1 MPPKRKRAAPNAEA
15 SAPRST
21 RSSTRNA
28 NKEGLKASAALS
40 TPARPDISD
49 EDEEL
54 SAPPNK
60 TSKTGD
66 TTKPKATKEKAVRK
80 PRGRK
85 SQGEPGDDEPAGRK
99 SGGAKKGPSEAAKS
113 EAYSEQRAE
122 ALFFQFAD
130 QDSPDVIGAEGFE
143 RLCNEAQVPL
153 DGALPL
159 LLSWQLDSHEMGKI
173 SKEEWMKATAV
184 LRVSSL
190 ASLAIVLNDL
200 NDLIVLGKRAARP
213 TNSHVKSQKGA
224 AYNPMRYEGY
234 VADSQKAFASFY
246 NFCFTLAKPEGSRN
260 VDMETAC
267 ALWSVVLAPQFPL
280 IAEVT
285 EFINTTGTYKGVN
298 KDLWSMMLDFC
309 RDTRPDLSNFEA
321 DGAWPTIIDDFVRW
335 KNARADNRP
344 AEAVD
349 GDSS

>member
-1 MPPKRKRAAPNAEA
+1 
-15 SAPRST
+15 
-21 RSSTRNA
+21 
-28 NKEGLKASAALS
+28 
-40 TPARPDISD
+40 
-49 EDEEL
+49 
-54 SAPPNK
+54 
-60 TSKTGD
+60 
-66 TTKPKATKEKAVRK
+66 
-80 PRGRK
+80 
-85 SQGEPGDDEPAGRK
+85 
-99 SGGAKKGPSEAAKS
+99 
-113 EAYSEQRAE
+113 E

-130 QDSPDVIGAEGFE
+130 EDSPDVIGAEGFE
-143 RLCNEAQVPL
+143 RLCNEAQVPF

-184 LRVSSL
+184 LRRVTYLHTVSSL

-200 NDLIVLGKRAARP
+200 NDLIVLGKRAGRP
-213 TNSHVKSQKGA
+213 NNSHVKSQKGA

-246 NFCFTLAKPEGSRN
+246 NFCFALAKPEGSRN

-298 KDLWSMMLDFC
+298 KDLWSMMLEFC

-335 KNARADNRP
+335 KNARADDRP

>member
-1 MPPKRKRAAPNAEA
+1 MHFRSLLCCASGDNFADAVAPN
-15 SAPRST
+15 S
-21 RSSTRNA
+21 
-28 NKEGLKASAALS
+28 
-40 TPARPDISD
+40 
-49 EDEEL
+49 
-54 SAPPNK
+54 
-60 TSKTGD
+60 
-66 TTKPKATKEKAVRK
+66 
-80 PRGRK
+80 
-85 SQGEPGDDEPAGRK
+85 
-99 SGGAKKGPSEAAKS
+99 GAKKTPSEAAAKS
-113 EAYSEQRAE
+113 EVYSVQRAE

-130 QDSPDVIGAEGFE
+130 EDNPDVIGAEGFE
-143 RLCNEAQVPL
+143 RLCSQAEVPL

-173 SKEEWMKATAV
+173 SREEWLKATAV

-190 ASLAIVLNDL
+190 PSLAIVLNDL

-224 AYNPMRYEGY
+224 AYNPMRYESY
-234 VADSQKAFASFY
+234 VADSQQAFSSFY

-260 VDMETAC
+260 IDMETAC

-280 IAEVT
+280 ITEVT

-298 KDLWSMMLDFC
+298 KDLWNMMLEFC

-344 AEAVD
+344 AEATDGDAD
-349 GDSS
+349 GDS